1 MVLHHLPVSS
11 KASLLIGE
19 LSSLSLRQG
28 RKSKQEYNIF
38 PNKNKSKN
46 KKLRKLKAKN
56 PKLKISYKS
65 NLIPPTH
72 SSSDVPSSPERQEE
86 LQTLNLKQ
94 SWEDPNPSR
103 CFPSFSQANSSKA
116 VAAERAGKGHGG

>member
-72 SSSDVPSSPERQEE
+72 SSSDVPSSPERQRTYK
-86 LQTLNLKQ
+86 L
-94 SWEDPNPSR
+94 
-103 CFPSFSQANSSKA
+103 
-116 VAAERAGKGHGG
+116 